1 MQLNLKIMQMN
12 SKILSSIRNKLKI
25 YLKDREILD
34 IVVFGSAVKGKAN
47 PKDIDI
53 AIITKKQLKID
64 AEGILESLL
73 NPEDFFVN
81 PPSIVH
87 TLLREGYSLK
97 NEKPFS
103 EIYKFSNKALF
114 KYELTNLSPSKKVK
128 IVNILRGKKGENGL
142 VKENFGEWLANQ
154 VFIVPV
160 DSEHIFYQ
168 IFINFGVKFNKF
180 YVLIH

>member
-1 MQLNLKIMQMN
+1 MN
-12 SKILSSIRNKLKI
+12 SKILSSIKNKLKI
-25 YLKDREILD
+25 CLKDREILD
-34 IVVFGSAVKGKAN
+34 IVVFGSAVKGKTL
-47 PKDIDI
+47 PEDIDI
-53 AIITKKQLKID
+53 AVITKKQTKVDIK
-64 AEGILESLL
+64 GFHVSILI
-73 NPEDFFVN
+73 PEDFFVN

-103 EIYKFSNKALF
+103 EIYKFSNKVLF

-160 DSEHIFYQ
+160 GSEHIFSQ
-168 IFINFGVKFNKF
+168 IFVNFGVKFNKF
-180 YVLIH
+180 YILIH